1 MIVSKGPDAFRTI
14 SEVAEAL
21 DLPQHVLRFWETR
34 FTQIKPLKR
43 GGGRRYYRPDDVEL
57 LRGIRQLLYGEGFT
71 IKGVQR
77 ILKEQGPRFVISAGR
92 GELDG
97 KAPIAQRSGRAAIRE
112 DEDAAAR
119 DDEMDDAVATEDYGE
134 ARVVPRLD
142 TPEPAAAVRK
152 AAGGKPTEL
161 VGPAG
166 LTGEEVRVLEA
177 TLAELL
183 ECRRLLDE
191 TH

>member
-1 MIVSKGPDAFRTI
+1 LIVSKGPEAFRTI

-34 FTQIKPLKR
+34 FAQIKPLKR
-43 GGGRRYYRPDDVEL
+43 GGGRRYYRPDDVDL
-57 LRGIRQLLYGEGFT
+57 LRGIRHLLYGEGFT

-97 KAPIAQRSGRAAIRE
+97 KAPLAQRVAPVGGGAIDDDRGDDEIDQAGIAGRYGDA
-112 DEDAAAR
+112 DAAPRVDVSAP
-119 DDEMDDAVATEDYGE
+119 TEDQAAYG
-134 ARVVPRLD
+134 D
-142 TPEPAAAVRK
+142 PEQS
-152 AAGGKPTEL
+152 
-161 VGPAG
+161 G
-166 LTGEEVRVLEA
+166 LTRLTGDEVRVLET

-191 TH
+191 TQ